1 MLYRRGDVI
10 AVPFSYSDLTGS
22 KLRPA
27 LIVSSDTYNLI
38 GRDVVAAG
46 ISTKISKA
54 GAYDHILT
62 DWRVAGLRYR
72 SLVRGRLLTIEQR
85 LIRYSIG
92 HLSPADLAAFEAK
105 LTAFL
110 LSDNAV
116 ANYLLARIDLT
127 NLPGAVVQA
136 LAEKSIQASRTLE
149 SRGDPALD
157 IARLR
162 ALLSA

>member
-10 AVPFSYSDLTGS
+10 AVPFNYSDLTGR

-27 LIVSSDTYNLI
+27 LIVSSETYNLI

-46 ISTKISKA
+46 ISTKITKA
-54 GAYDHILT
+54 SPYDHILAYL
-62 DWRVAGLRYR
+62 RIAGLRYP

-85 LIRYSIG
+85 LIRYTIG
-92 HLSPADLAAFEAK
+92 HLSPDDLSVFENK
-105 LTAFL
+105 LAAFL
-110 LSDNAV
+110 LSDIAV
-116 ANYLLARIDLT
+116 ANYLLTRIDLT
-127 NLPGAVVQA
+127 NLPGRVVQA

-149 SRGDPALD
+149 SRGDSALD

-162 ALLSA
+162 ALLST